1 MTRLVL
7 ILAACFC
14 AGTISAQELRF
25 SEIFGSGM
33 VLQRETEIELR
44 GVCAP
49 GESVSVSTSWLS
61 GKLRTYAGE
70 DGRWSVSMQTP
81 EASFEPQSI
90 AAKSGRETAVLE
102 DVLIG
107 DVWFVGGQSNM
118 QMNFR
123 GNPDQPVNRAQEI
136 LLDAPNPSIRLF
148 RVNNSWSLEPSD
160 EMATD
165 SGWTYADPENIK
177 EFSVAGYVFGLR
189 IQRILDIPIG
199 LVQSAHGGSTAEAW
213 IDRETLE
220 EFGEFDL
227 DLDALVLISELDTA
241 GRTVSV
247 SAYSQKPLSVDM
259 KEAISGNVNNAVEEY
274 RLASYDIKGLKKILE
289 EVRVDIPVS
298 TYTMDDSGQEKITS
312 SEVYMIISLVLSV
325 IIYMFI
331 AMFSAMVM
339 QSVIEEKST
348 RVVEVLISSV
358 NSLELMFGKIIG
370 VAAVALTQ
378 FFLWIVLT
386 AVIVL
391 GVSPFIGMDTITAS
405 ATIQGDQMTQMAEG
419 LGVDPSMMGPAGM
432 TSGTEMLSVT
442 SDSELSTIMAT
453 LAGLNYGE
461 ILLSFIIYFV
471 LGYLLYASLFAAI
484 GSAVENEADTQQL
497 QMPVTIPLLLAF
509 FIAFYAFKAP
519 DSQVVFWGSIIPFTS
534 PIVML
539 ARIPFGVPFWE
550 LALSIGL
557 LLVTFVAMAYVSAKI
572 YKVGILM
579 YGKKTTFRDL
589 YKWLK
594 QK

>member
-1 MTRLVL
+1 MNIRTVNVIIAREYLTKVKKKSFLLTTFLGPIFFAALCILPSL
-7 ILAACFC
+7 IMLMAEDK
-14 AGTISAQELRF
+14 GKRVGVVDE
-25 SEIFGSGM
+25 SGIVM
-33 VLQRETEIELR
+33 
-44 GVCAP
+44 P
-49 GESVSVSTSWLS
+49 
-61 GKLRTYAGE
+61 Y
-70 DGRWSVSMQTP
+70 M
-81 EASFEPQSI
+81 
-90 AAKSGRETAVLE
+90 
-102 DVLIG
+102 
-107 DVWFVGGQSNM
+107 
-118 QMNFR
+118 
-123 GNPDQPVNRAQEI
+123 
-136 LLDAPNPSIRLF
+136 
-148 RVNNSWSLEPSD
+148 
-160 EMATD
+160 TD
-165 SGWTYADPENIK
+165 SGQMTYVDYSGSPAD
-177 EFSVAGYVFGLR
+177 SVKNRYF
-189 IQRILDIPIG
+189 
-199 LVQSAHGGSTAEAW
+199 E
-213 IDRETLE
+213 
-220 EFGEFDL
+220 L
-227 DLDALVLISELDTA
+227 DLDALVLISELDTVS
-241 GRTVSV
+241 RTVSV

-259 KEAISGNVNNAVEEY
+259 KEALRANVNNAVEEY
-274 RLASYDIKGLKKILE
+274 RLATYDIKGLKQILE
-289 EVRVDIPVS
+289 EVRADVPVS

-312 SEVYMIISLVLSV
+312 SEVYMIVSLVLSV

-358 NSLELMFGKIIG
+358 NSLELMFGKIMG

-391 GVSPFIGMDTITAS
+391 GVTPFIGIDAITAS
-405 ATIQGDQMTQMAEG
+405 AAMQGDQM
-419 LGVDPSMMGPAGM
+419 SMMTGTDMLAVS
-432 TSGTEMLSVT
+432 SG
-442 SDSELSTIMAT
+442 SELPAVMST

-461 ILLSFIIYFV
+461 ILLSFVIYFV

-497 QMPVTIPLLLAF
+497 QMPVTIPLLIAF

-519 DSQVVFWGSIIPFTS
+519 DSQVVFWGSMIPFTS
-534 PIVML
+534 PIVMM
-539 ARIPFGVPFWE
+539 ARIPFGVPVWE

-557 LLVTFVAMAYVSAKI
+557 LLVTFVAMAYISAKI